1 MRGAD
6 GGPLAALCALP
17 AFWAGLL
24 YDDAALDAAWELVRG
39 WTAEERDR
47 LARRGAAA
55 GACGGDRRPAVRDVA
70 RDVLAIAEPGLKAR
84 AFLNERGEDE
94 SVYLAPLFEI
104 VESGVTSAERL
115 LERYRGDWK
124 GSVAPAF
131 AECVF

>member
-1 MRGAD
+1 MPQQALKAKVAGRGA
-6 GGPLAALCALP
+6 
-17 AFWAGLL
+17 
-24 YDDAALDAAWELVRG
+24 
-39 WTAEERDR
+39 
-47 LARRGAAA
+47 
-55 GACGGDRRPAVRDVA
+55 RDVA
-70 RDVLAIAEPGLKAR
+70 RDALALAARGLKAR

-115 LERYRGDWK
+115 LERYHGDWK